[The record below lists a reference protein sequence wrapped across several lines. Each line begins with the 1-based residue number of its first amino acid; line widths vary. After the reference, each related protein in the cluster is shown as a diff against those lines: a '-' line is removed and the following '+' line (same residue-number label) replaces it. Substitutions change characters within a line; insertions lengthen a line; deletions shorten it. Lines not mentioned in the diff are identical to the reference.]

1 MLMFLLL
8 HLSKQLLSCDM
19 VSYLFL
25 YTVVLI
31 YGILV
36 LRCSDTKERGQFL
49 SHVVTYCK
57 TNKQKPHKLET
68 SSKHLK
74 KIKIQ

>member
-19 VSYLFL
+19 VLYLFL

-36 LRCSDTKERGQFL
+36 LRCSDAKERGQFL

-57 TNKQKPHKLET
+57 KTNKTKPKNPQ
-68 SSKHLK
+68 
-74 KIKIQ
+74 IRDIF